1 MGRGQAFEGEEDDL
15 ERIVMQRENGLSNVL
30 LRGLVSPGPQLL
42 ATGRAGSQRSV
53 SGVIGQCQGSG
64 GLSQV
69 VRKPSKRT
77 LKTLSR
83 RGAKTNS
90 LTNSVK

>member
-15 ERIVMQRENGLSNVL
+15 ERIVMQRENGLSNM
-30 LRGLVSPGPQLL
+30 LRGLVSPGPWLL

-64 GLSQV
+64 GLSRV
-69 VRKPSKRT
+69 VRKPSKWT

-83 RGAKTNS
+83 CGAKKNS